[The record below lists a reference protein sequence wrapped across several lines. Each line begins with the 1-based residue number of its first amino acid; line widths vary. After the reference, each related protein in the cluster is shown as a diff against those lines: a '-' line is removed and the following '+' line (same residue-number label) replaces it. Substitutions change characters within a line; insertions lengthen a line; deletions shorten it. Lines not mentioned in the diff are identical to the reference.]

1 MKNRHLTIYVGD
13 QEPRDKPAFLW
24 IHRDPVTKYILFQIN
39 NGVDNW
45 ETITDSSMIA
55 ENLQHT
61 LDILS
66 GYIEDAQEA
75 IEAARALAE
84 DATEH
89 ATPYIG
95 DNGNWY
101 IWNYNTRQYEDSGKP
116 AKGDKGDKGNKGDT
130 GDTGAVGP
138 QGPVGPQGNT
148 GASVDYP
155 FELVNNL
162 TTDDA
167 TKGLSAAQGVVLKG
181 EVSQLAQF
189 NWCVK

>member
-66 GYIEDAQEA
+66 VYIEDAQEA
-75 IEAARALAE
+75 IEAVRALAE
-84 DATEH
+84 DTTSVAVTSE
-89 ATPYIG
+89 
-95 DNGNWY
+95 N
-101 IWNYNTRQYEDSGKP
+101 NTLCQKCAFAAAIDRF
-116 AKGDKGDKGNKGDT
+116 NVT
-130 GDTGAVGP
+130 AV
-138 QGPVGPQGNT
+138 
-148 GASVDYP
+148 
-155 FELVNNL
+155 E
-162 TTDDA
+162 
-167 TKGLSAAQGVVLKG
+167 
-181 EVSQLAQF
+181 
-189 NWCVK
+189 